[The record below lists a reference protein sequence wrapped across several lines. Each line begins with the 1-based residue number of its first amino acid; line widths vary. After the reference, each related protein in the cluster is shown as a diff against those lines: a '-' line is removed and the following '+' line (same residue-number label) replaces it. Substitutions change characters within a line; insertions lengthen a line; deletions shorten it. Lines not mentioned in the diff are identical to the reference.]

1 MCDRVRGGR
10 GRCVDTMNE
19 IFFKNL
25 LTLYDKWSTIILE
38 VHFMDRERLQI
49 RISAD
54 LLQQIERSARIV
66 GISKSEFCRMAI
78 IQYITRKGE
87 NGADTTT
94 RPIGDQ

>member
-1 MCDRVRGGR
+1 MS
-10 GRCVDTMNE
+10 E

-54 LLQQIERSARIV
+54 LLQQIERSAQIV
-66 GISKSEFCRMAI
+66 GISKSEFCRMAV
-78 IQYITRKGE
+78 IQYITRMGE
-87 NGADTTT
+87 NGTGYYDS

>member
-1 MCDRVRGGR
+1 M
-10 GRCVDTMNE
+10 
-19 IFFKNL
+19 
-25 LTLYDKWSTIILE
+25 YDKWSTIISE

-49 RISAD
+49 RITAD
-54 LLQQIERSARIV
+54 LLQQIERSAQKV

-78 IQYITRKGE
+78 IQYITRMGE